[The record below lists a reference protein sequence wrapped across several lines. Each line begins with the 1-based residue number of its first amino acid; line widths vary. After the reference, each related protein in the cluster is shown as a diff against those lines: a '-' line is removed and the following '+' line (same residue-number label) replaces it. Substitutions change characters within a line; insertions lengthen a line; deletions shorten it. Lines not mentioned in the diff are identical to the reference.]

1 MVNID
6 KRGELPE
13 DTVLIERRESWEI
26 YYSKSERAVLVQTA
40 DYHPRT
46 IKLTEHDLRHL
57 IEIVAK

>member
-46 IKLTEHDLRHL
+46 IKLTEHDLLVL
-57 IEIVAK
+57 IT